1 MWRGLYHDH
10 YLLGA
15 KKDTMPRRRWFK
27 VISGATLSS
36 LFASSSSQQISP
48 TAIGAI
54 LAVPVID
61 DVGFLSVS
69 QSPAPSQSHLFPH
82 PLTFKAPHFEVA
94 IIGFVDKGFL

>member
-48 TAIGAI
+48 TAIGTI
-54 LAVPVID
+54 LAIPVID
-61 DVGFLSVS
+61 DVGFPLSFPIS
-69 QSPAPSQSHLFPH
+69 RPFAIPPIPSSSNL
-82 PLTFKAPHFEVA
+82 
-94 IIGFVDKGFL
+94 